1 MIALAA
7 NKSFMRSE
15 FKKALLANFDLM
27 IVLVTNKSFM
37 KLKFTNNAFLNFD
50 LMKNAA
56 IRRSNPD

>member
-7 NKSFMRSE
+7 NKSFMRSK
-15 FKKALLANFDLM
+15 FKKTLLANFDLM

-56 IRRSNPD
+56 IRRSNHD